1 MMEFEGSGPKVVTI
15 EEIVSKSS
23 WDSQD
28 VEFLVEHEHLLDE
41 DTLERLGITE
51 PKPLTS
57 AEVQKATAAMKK
69 TKRPAV
75 KETK

>member
-41 DTLERLGITE
+41 DTLEKLGITE
-51 PKPLTS
+51 PEPLT
-57 AEVQKATAAMKK
+57 AKEVASMNATMKK
-69 TKRPAV
+69 KRRPAA

>member
-51 PKPLTS
+51 PNPLTS

-69 TKRPAV
+69 TKRPAA